1 MASRYPEN
9 ILDEILTR
17 INIVEVIQDHIPLKR
32 AGRNFKANCPF
43 HHEKTPSF
51 MVSPDKQIYHC
62 FGCGESGNAFKFLM
76 KYDRLDFPEA
86 VRALAKKAGVV
97 LPEIDAEDKRSG
109 SLNTQLYNLNG
120 LAVEYYS
127 SLLNAKE
134 AKNARQYFVNRGIS
148 KDSAFMF
155 KLGYASD
162 SWDGLSLY
170 LRSKGFNLSV
180 IEKAGLVIPRENGG
194 YYDRFRNRV
203 IFPILDNRERV
214 VAFGA
219 RVLDNSL
226 PKYINSPETPIYTK
240 GKNLY
245 GLHLSKDSIRE
256 NDYAVIVEGYLDF
269 IMPYQHGFNNIV
281 ASLGTALT
289 SEQVNLLKRYTHN
302 AVMVFDPDTAGEI
315 ATMRSLDV
323 FIESGMSVKIASL
336 PKGYDPDNYVR
347 KEGIEEFRAKIRSA
361 ESLFDYKLRML
372 RSRYGIKDLES
383 KVKIATEML
392 FSINKVD
399 NAVLRTEYVRQL
411 ADRLDFKEEALLSE
425 MRKIKSE
432 KGNSNSSLAV
442 TKVASA
448 GISPTEKLLLK
459 LMLEEEEL
467 SRFIRENIEPEH
479 FSSQSAARIISL
491 MFELIDQGRSANVN
505 TLANYLKDDSI
516 LEALCESV
524 FLPDIS
530 DEEKEKVAQD
540 CITKIK
546 KERTMMKQQELH
558 NKIKLAQSSGDH
570 DKIKLLMQE
579 FHQLIKTK

>member
-1 MASRYPEN
+1 
-9 ILDEILTR
+9 
-17 INIVEVIQDHIPLKR
+17 
-32 AGRNFKANCPF
+32 
-43 HHEKTPSF
+43 